1 VVLSSKEAAAFLAR
15 KWALCDVAPV
25 DLRDLAGRG
34 LIRVAVPGDWP
45 LYDLDGFT
53 AVEELR
59 RVGDAR
65 RAWWKASVN
74 RWDAAAIL
82 GMSADEFEAMAA
94 PHGLRPGR
102 FDRYRRSSVLALRG
116 EASGR

>member
-15 KWALCDVAPV
+15 RCGLCDVAPV

-34 LIRVAVPGDWP
+34 LLRVAVPGDWP

-53 AVEELR
+53 AVDELR

-74 RWDAAAIL
+74 RWDAASIL
-82 GMSADEFEAMAA
+82 GLSLDEFDALVARR
-94 PHGLRPGR
+94 GLRPGR
-102 FDRYRRSSVLALRG
+102 FDRYRRTDVLALRG

>member
-1 VVLSSKEAAAFLAR
+1 MVLSSKEAAAFLAR
-15 KWALCDVAPV
+15 KWGLCDVAPV
-25 DLRDLAGRG
+25 DLRDLAGRR

-82 GMSADEFEAMAA
+82 GLGMEEFDALAGRHE
-94 PHGLRPGR
+94 LRPGR
-102 FDRYRRSSVLALRG
+102 FDRYRRSDVLALPD